1 MIQQTLFQS
10 LLWEAIMSSSR
21 MNRVISSLTGL
32 SIQHFLCQ
40 PRYHPPS
47 KVALKDGFGEAV
59 MAVDIPQLSKELG
72 LMVIYLLWAWGAKQ
86 FLCLRPS
93 PANVSLAATTKH
105 RQHLQICG
113 SALECGVQK
122 VTDSTSFLCGLL
134 RTIST
139 STKTLCEAPSPSVLE
154 DGKAGS

>member
-59 MAVDIPQLSKELG
+59 MAVDIP
-72 LMVIYLLWAWGAKQ
+72 
-86 FLCLRPS
+86 
-93 PANVSLAATTKH
+93 
-105 RQHLQICG
+105 
-113 SALECGVQK
+113 
-122 VTDSTSFLCGLL
+122 
-134 RTIST
+134 
-139 STKTLCEAPSPSVLE
+139 
-154 DGKAGS
+154 